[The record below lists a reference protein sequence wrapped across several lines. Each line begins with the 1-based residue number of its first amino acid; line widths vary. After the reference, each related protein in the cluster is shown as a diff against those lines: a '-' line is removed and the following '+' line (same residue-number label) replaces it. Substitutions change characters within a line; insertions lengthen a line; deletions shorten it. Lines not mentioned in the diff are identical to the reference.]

1 MRDPLADDPRFD
13 DSHRQFRDVCRAF
26 AEEHIA
32 PHATSWEERG
42 SFPRE
47 LYVRAAEAGILAPA
61 FPEALG
67 GGGGDALHT
76 VVAGEALQRGGS
88 TGTIVGLTGSLAI
101 ALPPI
106 LVLGTEEQKQRFI
119 PPVLAGTH
127 IAALAITE
135 PGTGSD
141 VAGIRTRARRE
152 GDHYVLDGSKTFI
165 TSGQRADIVTVLART
180 SDDPHQGL
188 TFFVVERGTR
198 GFTTGA
204 PLKKTGWW
212 ASDTAELF
220 FDHVVVPADH
230 RLGPEGSGF
239 IALMKNFENE
249 RLMLAV
255 NGLALA
261 SIALEEAVGYAQ
273 QRKTFGKPLVKHQ
286 VIRHK
291 LATMATDVASCRA
304 LTYDVADRMRRGHS
318 VLADVAMAKNHASDV
333 AQRVCYEAVQ
343 IFGGM
348 GYMRE
353 TVVER
358 FARDA
363 RLLPIGGGTQEVMN
377 ELIARFGLGL

>member
-1 MRDPLADDPRFD
+1 MLDHFFD
-13 DSHRQFRDVCRAF
+13 DTHDAFRETCRAF
-26 AEEHIA
+26 TAQHITPNAEA
-32 PHATSWEERG
+32 WEEAG

-47 LYVRAAEAGILAPA
+47 LYVEAARAGVLAPSM
-61 FPEALG
+61 PEALG
-67 GGGGDALHT
+67 GGGGDVFHT
-76 VVAGEALQRGGS
+76 VVAGEELQRGGS
-88 TGTIVGLTGSLAI
+88 TGTVVGLTGSLAI

-106 LVLGTEEQKQRFI
+106 LTLGTPEQHERI
-119 PPVLAGTH
+119 VRPVLAGTH

-141 VAGIRTRARRE
+141 VAGIRTRARRD

-165 TSGQRADIVTVLART
+165 TSGTRADVVTVLART
-180 SDDPHQGL
+180 GDDPHGGL
-188 TFFVVERGTR
+188 TFFVVERSTP
-198 GFTTGA
+198 GFSSGS
-204 PLKKTGWW
+204 PLRKTGWW

-220 FDHVVVPADH
+220 FDGAIVPVAN

-239 IALMKNFENE
+239 VALMKNFESE

-255 NGLALA
+255 NGLALSA
-261 SIALEEAVGYAQ
+261 IALEHATAYA
-273 QRKTFGKPLVKHQ
+273 RERYAFGKPIAKHQ

-291 LATMATDVASCRA
+291 LAHMATQVASCRA
-304 LTYDVADRMRRGHS
+304 LTYAVADRMRRGES

-333 AQRVCYEAVQ
+333 AMSVCHDAVQ
-343 IFGGM
+343 VFGGM

-377 ELIARFGLGL
+377 EIIARVGLEL